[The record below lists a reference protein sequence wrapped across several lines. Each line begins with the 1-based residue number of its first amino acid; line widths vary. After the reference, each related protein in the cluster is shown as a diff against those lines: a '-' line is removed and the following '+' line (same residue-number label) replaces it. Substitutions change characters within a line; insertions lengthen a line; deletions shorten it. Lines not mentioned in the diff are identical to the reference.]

1 MKPETLR
8 RIFEPFFTTKDP
20 GKGTGMGLA
29 TAYGVLKQHGG
40 WIDVESAP
48 QRGTTI
54 RVYFPVSTE
63 NEAAEPDLTE
73 RLLPA
78 VAPATS
84 ITILVVEDEDILRE
98 FVGHALSVLGYRV
111 LTAANGREALKVW
124 SEHRGEINLLLTD
137 MVMPDSISGRQL
149 AQTLVV
155 ENPALKVIFTSG
167 YSPELLGTDFE
178 QEKEYGF
185 LAKPYLPER
194 LASAVANH
202 LRR

>member
-1 MKPETLR
+1 MQLTPDLPPVFADPGSVDQVIMNLALNARDAMPEGGELTIWTCEVEIDEAAAALNPEAILGR
-8 RIFEPFFTTKDP
+8 YICLAVHDTGSGMDAATVARIFEPFFTTKDP

-111 LTAANGREALKVW
+111 LTAAN
-124 SEHRGEINLLLTD
+124 
-137 MVMPDSISGRQL
+137 
-149 AQTLVV
+149 
-155 ENPALKVIFTSG
+155 
-167 YSPELLGTDFE
+167 
-178 QEKEYGF
+178 
-185 LAKPYLPER
+185 
-194 LASAVANH
+194 
-202 LRR
+202 